1 VRSQVEQLVKRAVN
15 GDKDAFCALVVKYQ
29 HAVYGLAFHYLK
41 NFADA
46 EDVAQ
51 EVFLEAYRRLGTLRH
66 PEKFAFWLNGITVN
80 LCKMWLRRQRG
91 TVSIDE
97 IGHTTGDFRS
107 PAPDEAY
114 EQHELSERVMEAI
127 AQLPE
132 PNRIVLTLQYIDGL
146 SYQEISDFLGV
157 PIGTV
162 RSRLHRAKQTLKKEL
177 VDMVA
182 QDFREHELEPEFTQ
196 RLVRFLQEEQGDII
210 KLWSQDMAVINEE
223 VSEDTHRNAISAFLS
238 LTLEHLEKDKDSV
251 ARNYHEFVETLAQEY
266 NVGYLNAREVTEMIF
281 LLMSILFNTGLA
293 SHSEEKQKAFS
304 EISNRL
310 ISVASRSIDKEDGW
324 TAAAAGRFHIEESE
338 FAIRFCAE
346 SWGTTGGSVGG
357 KEHGRGSGF
366 PGYMIC
372 YYLKDPQQLIQKPV
386 DIGTSWSERNSK
398 GYLSQTSVESVDETL
413 STHAGHFSDCL
424 RLKTVITGEGVKN
437 EKRTPEIDVFVRG
450 TRFMWFAPGV
460 GLVKIE
466 YKHEEGCI
474 TEVNLTD
481 YSLEE
486 ASQSYFPLALGNIW
500 RYHWTDTYRDY
511 VNREIWRVVSREESK
526 YRISCFNGVS
536 HFQPGL
542 DQSNPL

>member
-1 VRSQVEQLVKRAVN
+1 MRTQVEQLVKRAVN

-46 EDVAQ
+46 EDMAQ

-66 PEKFAFWLNGITVN
+66 PHKFAFWLNGITVN

-97 IGHTTGDFRS
+97 IRHTTRDFRS

-146 SYQEISDFLGV
+146 SYEEISDFLDV

-177 VDMVA
+177 LDMVA
-182 QDFREHELEPEFTQ
+182 QDFKEHELKP
-196 RLVRFLQEEQGDII
+196 RFIDEIIGLLHEQQSE
-210 KLWSQDMAVINEE
+210 LARVWSEDMAVIN
-223 VSEDTHRNAISAFLS
+223 DTISKDVHENAISAFLS
-238 LTLEHLEKDKDSV
+238 QMLEHLRKDGEVRD
-251 ARNYHEFVETLAQEY
+251 YYELVETLAQEY
-266 NVGYLNAREVTEMIF
+266 NVGCLGAKEVAETVILLDGIMFNNA
-281 LLMSILFNTGLA
+281 LA
-293 SHSEEKQKAFS
+293 SHSKEVMKAFQS
-304 EISNRL
+304 LSNRFREVIYSSL
-310 ISVASRSIDKEDGW
+310 HKEGGW
-324 TAAAAGRFHIEESE
+324 VRGAAGRFHIEESE
-338 FAIRFCAE
+338 SAIRFCAE
-346 SWGTTGGSVGG
+346 SWGTVSGNYGS
-357 KEHGRGSGF
+357 KKQGRGGGF

-386 DIGTSWSERNSK
+386 DIGKSWSERNSK
-398 GYLSQTSVESVDETL
+398 GYLSQTSVESVNESL
-413 STHAGHFSDCL
+413 STPAGRFSNCL
-424 RLKTVITGEGVKN
+424 RLKTIITGKGIKDG
-437 EKRTPEIDVFVRG
+437 KRTPEIDIFVRG
-450 TRFMWFAPGV
+450 TRFMWFAPGA
-460 GLVKIE
+460 GLVKLE
-466 YKHEEGCI
+466 YNHEEGCT
-474 TEVNLTD
+474 TEVNLIS

-486 ASQSYFPLALGNIW
+486 AGQSYFPLALGNIW

-511 VNREIWRVVSREESK
+511 VNREIWRVAARNQGK

-536 HFQPGL
+536 HFLKKSKNRQ
-542 DQSNPL
+542 

>member
-1 VRSQVEQLVKRAVN
+1 MRTQVEQLVKSAVN

-29 HAVYGLAFHYLK
+29 HAVYGLAFHYLR

-91 TVSIDE
+91 TVPIDE
-97 IGHTTGDFRS
+97 IAGDFCS

-132 PNRIVLTLQYIDGL
+132 RNSIVLTLQYIDGL
-146 SYQEISDFLGV
+146 SYKEISDFLDV
-157 PIGTV
+157 PVGTV
-162 RSRLHRAKQTLKKEL
+162 KSRLYRAKQTLKKEL

-182 QDFREHELEPEFTQ
+182 QNFKEHELEPEFTQ

-266 NVGYLNAREVTEMIF
+266 NVGYLNAREVTEMVF

-293 SHSEEKQKAFS
+293 SGEEKQKAFS

-324 TAAAAGRFHIEESE
+324 TRAAAGRFHIEENDS
-338 FAIRFCAE
+338 AIRFCAE
-346 SWGTTGGSVGG
+346 SWGTTGGSIGS
-357 KEHGRGSGF
+357 KEHGRGSRF

-386 DIGTSWSERNSK
+386 DTGTSWSERDSK
-398 GYLSQTSVESVDETL
+398 GYLSQTSVESLDETL
-413 STHAGHFSDCL
+413 STPAGSFPNCL
-424 RLKTVITGEGVKN
+424 KLKTVITGEGVK
-437 EKRTPEIDVFVRG
+437 KGKKTPEIDVFVRG
-450 TRFMWFAPGV
+450 TRFMWFAPSA

-466 YKHEEGCI
+466 YNHEEGCT
-474 TEVNLTD
+474 TEVNLTS

-486 ASQSYFPLALGNIW
+486 ASQSSG
-500 RYHWTDTYRDY
+500 DTTGQTP
-511 VNREIWRVVSREESK
+511 IATT
-526 YRISCFNGVS
+526 
-536 HFQPGL
+536 
-542 DQSNPL
+542 